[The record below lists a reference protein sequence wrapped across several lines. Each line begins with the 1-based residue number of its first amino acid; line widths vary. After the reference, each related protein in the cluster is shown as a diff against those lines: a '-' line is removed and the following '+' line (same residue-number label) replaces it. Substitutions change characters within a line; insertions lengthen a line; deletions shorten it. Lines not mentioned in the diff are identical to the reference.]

1 MKAWGGLLAPDE
13 TIVAQLKSR
22 ERALKRECDNKINE
36 FKQMAEQAYDRLN
49 MRLSK
54 LEKANAYLQESNIAL
69 KRKRSRVE
77 YKIPERLMTE
87 SAWARKRSMIAFAP
101 DKQPTEETKQLAEP
115 LFQQASAAEPK
126 RA

>member
-1 MKAWGGLLAPDE
+1 M
-13 TIVAQLKSR
+13 Q
-22 ERALKRECDNKINE
+22 
-36 FKQMAEQAYDRLN
+36 
-49 MRLSK
+49 
-54 LEKANAYLQESNIAL
+54 
-69 KRKRSRVE
+69 RSRVE

>member
-1 MKAWGGLLAPDE
+1 
-13 TIVAQLKSR
+13 
-22 ERALKRECDNKINE
+22 
-36 FKQMAEQAYDRLN
+36 
-49 MRLSK
+49 
-54 LEKANAYLQESNIAL
+54 
-69 KRKRSRVE
+69 
-77 YKIPERLMTE
+77 MTE